1 MNVQLRELTTVSSH
15 SFVSPAS
22 YWMPDLINGSAWL
35 EHAPFGFW
43 IVEALRPR
51 MIVELG
57 VHGGFSYSVF
67 CQAVQRLHLP
77 RAALRSTPGAAMSTR
92 AITATTSM
100 MRSARTIAATIR
112 SRA

>member
-51 MIVELG
+51 MVVELG

-67 CQAVQRLHLP
+67 CQAVQRLHLSLDVLLCD
-77 RAALRSTPGAAMSTR
+77 RHQ
-92 AITATTSM
+92 ITTTITVKAV
-100 MRSARTIAATIR
+100 RIR
-112 SRA
+112 KSPQKA